1 MGYPEQSKQLLT
13 AIYRPE
19 SKSAWRQE
27 LQTANDRAERVCLLN
42 TFHDLADNQAQREPT
57 PDRTDGSF
65 TQIALDADEDRPEE
79 AGSSKS
85 WMPKITLR
93 GHLDTVRS
101 VAIASGQGV
110 TLVTGGDDNTVKLW
124 SVDVHRLT
132 SSRLRR

>member
-1 MGYPEQSKQLLT
+1 M
-13 AIYRPE
+13 
-19 SKSAWRQE
+19 
-27 LQTANDRAERVCLLN
+27 
-42 TFHDLADNQAQREPT
+42 
-57 PDRTDGSF
+57 
-65 TQIALDADEDRPEE
+65 EE